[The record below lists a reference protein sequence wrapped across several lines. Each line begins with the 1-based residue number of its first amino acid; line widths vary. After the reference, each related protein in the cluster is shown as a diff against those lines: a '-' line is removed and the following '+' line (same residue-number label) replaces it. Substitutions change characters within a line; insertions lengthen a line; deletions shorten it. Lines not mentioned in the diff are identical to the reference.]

1 MIGERNFS
9 ICENI
14 HISKV
19 FLGIRHGNLKRII
32 NVYTVKLNNKCIH
45 GKTFAFN
52 IFFASTKYRIKERQ
66 NSPFRYIAFNIFSA
80 SPKYRIK

>member
-1 MIGERNFS
+1 MIGESYFS
-9 ICENI
+9 LCENI

-19 FLGIRHGNLKRII
+19 FLGIRHGNLK
-32 NVYTVKLNNKCIH
+32 LNNKCVH